1 MGQRWE
7 LITKGGQRTW
17 TSPYTKDVFKMQ
29 NFLMYKDGNPKFG
42 SIKHKGTMLND
53 FVLDYK
59 DDELVIQGLE
69 KGYGIFGFSF
79 EDAGIDK
86 IDVYFTDTDGK
97 RVKISD
103 EPIKFN
109 FYSHSINKRRRVQ
122 EDRLIEM
129 MKNAWNNSNKK
140 KDWFSKVKLARDD
153 QNRFVQV
160 K

>member
-1 MGQRWE
+1 
-7 LITKGGQRTW
+7 
-17 TSPYTKDVFKMQ
+17 
-29 NFLMYKDGNPKFG
+29 MYNDGRPKFD

-79 EDAGIDK
+79 KDAGYDK

-97 RVKISD
+97 RVKISS
-103 EPIKFN
+103 EPIKTN
-109 FYSHSINKRRRVQ
+109 FITDVNKRRRVQ
-122 EDRLIEM
+122 ENRLIEM

-140 KDWFSKVKLARDD
+140 KVWFSKVKLAKDD
-153 QNRFVQV
+153 QNRFVEA